1 MSSVVIIYVPRI
13 ALYNSCRSNA
23 LVPLLLFVFVDP
35 GIESTDYTCCHEDN
49 GKHRCYSEWL
59 PEVCN
64 EWYFVR
70 CLQNTSELKAI
81 TEEVVWTHI
90 YHTKIRFG

>member
-1 MSSVVIIYVPRI
+1 MFRESHCTTAVAIMH
-13 ALYNSCRSNA
+13 L

-35 GIESTDYTCCHEDN
+35 GIESTDYTCCHKDN

-70 CLQNTSELKAI
+70 CLQNTSELKAMAEDVI
-81 TEEVVWTHI
+81 
-90 YHTKIRFG
+90 